1 MSSSTNWYYRLGT
14 DGDNSFLWTGSIG
27 SKVKITRDQA
37 KHFIRTKE
45 RMQRLPARTIVMSQ
59 RELLKQ
65 RGHVTQD
72 DTTTNAL
79 DLIKEFCWEEDK
91 NKNDLL
97 SEL

>member
-14 DGDNSFLWTGSIG
+14 DGDNSFLWTGTIV

-37 KHFIRTKE
+37 KYYIRKKE

-79 DLIKEFCWEEDK
+79 NLIKEFCWEDK

-97 SEL
+97 SKL